1 MVLKLKTKSFYQIK
15 FLPENF
21 YLLSKVFVR
30 QQMKKKNERKRDQNE
45 KF

>member
-1 MVLKLKTKSFYQIK
+1 MVLKLKTKPFYQIK

-30 QQMKKKNERKRDQNE
+30 QQMKKNERKRDQNE